1 VESKI
6 GYFGS
11 MKTTIDIP
19 EETLRDAVK
28 FSKAKTKRE
37 AILTALNEYNRR
49 QRVEKLIK
57 KFGSMDGI
65 MTQEQLRKMREDS

>member
-1 VESKI
+1 MESKI

>member
-1 VESKI
+1 
-6 GYFGS
+6 

-57 KFGSMDGI
+57 KFGTMDGI

>member
-1 VESKI
+1 
-6 GYFGS
+6 
-11 MKTTIDIP
+11 MKTTVDIP
-19 EETLRDAVK
+19 DKTLKDAVK
-28 FSKAKTKRE
+28 FSKAKTKRA

-57 KFGSMDGI
+57 KFGTMDGI

>member
-1 VESKI
+1 
-6 GYFGS
+6 